1 MTETAAATPRI
12 APLEPPYDPDTEEML
27 RKWMPPG
34 SPLEPLA
41 LFRTLA
47 VHDELVSRM
56 RPLGAGILGHGRV
69 APRERELV
77 IHRTCARA
85 GAEYEWGVHAVAF
98 GAAVGLSDEE
108 LAATAV
114 ADGDD
119 PVWSKDDALLIRLA
133 DELHETGDLSDPTWA
148 ALAERF
154 TDDQLLELIITA
166 GWYRLLSYVINVIRI
181 TPEPWA
187 ARFPNDQPAS
197 RSASAVTPSST
208 STNRVVSGEKP

>member
-1 MTETAAATPRI
+1 
-12 APLEPPYDPDTEEML
+12 ML

-69 APRERELV
+69 APRERELI

-98 GAAVGLSDEE
+98 GAAVGLSDDE
-108 LAATAV
+108 LAATAG

-133 DELHETGDLSDPTWA
+133 DELHETGDLSTRRGP
-148 ALAERF
+148 R
-154 TDDQLLELIITA
+154 
-166 GWYRLLSYVINVIRI
+166 
-181 TPEPWA
+181 
-187 ARFPNDQPAS
+187 S
-197 RSASAVTPSST
+197 RSDSPTISCSS
-208 STNRVVSGEKP
+208 